1 MLTCTRLIPRFCPNA
16 HHHGSLPQQLG
27 VVWDR
32 LLKTDLEGPTLISRA
47 AYPHDW
53 SVHDELLSVCACST
67 LNPRRLVPFPES
79 NLANPTQFRTPAEGL
94 VGIDQAIVDNPNLV
108 LKRALEGKTIKN
120 TVVLDVS
127 SDTSTPVFGGGL
139 ANTAFLQGSPNEGP
153 NAQPALVTATYW
165 IETLKDDAGGP
176 DVQQLQY

>member
-32 LLKTDLEGPTLISRA
+32 LLKTDPEGPTLISHA

-67 LNPRRLVPFPES
+67 LKPKKSNVSWRFSPRRAAV
-79 NLANPTQFRTPAEGL
+79 ARRKAAEL
-94 VGIDQAIVDNPNLV
+94 DQLGFCR
-108 LKRALEGKTIKN
+108 RAAKPKWCGC
-120 TVVLDVS
+120 S
-127 SDTSTPVFGGGL
+127 
-139 ANTAFLQGSPNEGP
+139 
-153 NAQPALVTATYW
+153 W
-165 IETLKDDAGGP
+165 AGGHGP
-176 DVQQLQY
+176 RPWRAFASTRQGAIIYLQHRPLALPRLVAAIRLTFCRAAPLPPAGFRWRSIRPISRPGSD